1 LIKIK
6 KMSALLIKTKS
17 ANNLKLLKALAKQL
31 GGNVLSIKDEQFEDF
46 SLGTLMNKV
55 KTNQTVSREAIMKK
69 LNK

>member
-1 LIKIK
+1 
-6 KMSALLIKTKS
+6 MSALLIKTKS